1 MKHLIITFLLIAL
14 SINTLSAQ
22 SLTTAQIKTFVEGN
36 IKTFPE
42 STLQDLYKSF
52 FQSVYG
58 PEHLVTDSAK
68 VLGYIDHELQQEF
81 NNSYP
86 EVQYLGVDSTFVRVN
101 LSVIKNG
108 KVSKQLLA
116 GCFMRSSQYK
126 SGTDI
131 ESFRAQ
137 WRQVTGYIAANGI
150 RLNNFAN
157 DSLYIEN
164 ILAQG
169 RYVWVHSPQYK
180 AAYKPHYRIVSTQIY
195 NAELLPLIKPTTSR
209 RTRK

>member
-1 MKHLIITFLLIAL
+1 MKRIFITFLLIAL
-14 SINTLSAQ
+14 SITTLTAQ
-22 SLTTAQIKTFVEGN
+22 SLTNAQIKTFVESN
-36 IKTFPE
+36 LKAFPE

-52 FQSVYG
+52 FQSVFG

-68 VLGYIDHELQQEF
+68 VLGYINHELQQEF
-81 NNSYP
+81 NTSYP
-86 EVQYLGVDSTFVRVN
+86 EAQYLGVDSTFVRVN

-108 KVSKQLLA
+108 TVPKQVLA

-126 SGTDI
+126 SGIGI

-137 WRQVTGYIAANGI
+137 WRQVASHIAANGI
-150 RLNNFAN
+150 RLNNFRN

-164 ILAQG
+164 MLSQG

-180 AAYKPHYRIVSTQIY
+180 AVYKPHYRIVSTAIY
-195 NAELLPLIKPTTSR
+195 NAELLPLINPKTGR
-209 RTRK
+209 RTKK